1 MKNSKEH
8 KEIIEGYK
16 NKERTVYSQHG
27 VPKKIRNYW
36 SNMMHSTQ
44 KRMSRGAQQIFRM
57 FSWARQDN
65 WRRKK

>member
-1 MKNSKEH
+1 MKDNKEK

-16 NKERTVYSQHG
+16 KKERTTYAKRG
-27 VPKKIRNYW
+27 VPKKIKAYW
-36 SNMMHSTQ
+36 RNMMHSTP

>member
-1 MKNSKEH
+1 MKEDKVK

-16 NKERTVYSQHG
+16 DKEKTVYAKRG
-27 VPKKIRNYW
+27 VPKKIRAYW
-36 SNMMHSTQ
+36 RNLMHSTQ
-44 KRMSRGAQQIFRM
+44 VKMSRGAQNIFRM